1 MVELVWDVSRV
12 GTATAPSGASTTV
25 GDDASFSPGD
35 LLAMAAAGC
44 HMRTF
49 LQLAGEAHV
58 PVLSYAA
65 AAEVE
70 PGGPASASRVH
81 VRAYVVAP
89 GSVTEAR
96 VAELLDRASRT
107 SPISQALG
115 DRIRF
120 QSDIRVLAGAYPA

>member
-1 MVELVWDVSRV
+1 MVELVWDLSRV

-25 GDDASFSPGD
+25 GDDASFSPTD

-49 LQLAGEAHV
+49 LRLAGDAHV

-65 AAEVE
+65 TAHVDAAG
-70 PGGPASASRVH
+70 PGPPCVH

-89 GSVTEAR
+89 EGVTEAR
-96 VAELLDRASRT
+96 VADLLDRASRT
-107 SPISQALG
+107 SPVSQTLG
-115 DRIRF
+115 NRVRVQADV
-120 QSDIRVLAGAYPA
+120 RVLGGSCPA

>member
-1 MVELVWDVSRV
+1 MVELVWDVGRA

-25 GDDASFSPGD
+25 GEDASFSPDD

-49 LQLAGEAHV
+49 LRLAGEAGV

-65 AAEVE
+65 AAQVE
-70 PGGPASASRVH
+70 PGGAPAALH
-81 VRAYVVAP
+81 VRIRAYVVAP
-89 GSVTEAR
+89 GSASEAQL
-96 VAELLDRASRT
+96 ADLLDRAARM
-107 SPISQALG
+107 SPVSQALG

-120 QSDIRVLAGAYPA
+120 QSDIRVLAGPCPA